1 MIAGTA
7 KAMYAGR
14 EIAKLPT
21 VDKDLALWLSSVGEG
36 FGKLQYRSS
45 SLN

>member
-7 KAMYAGR
+7 KALFSGR
-14 EIAKLPT
+14 EVAKLPT

-36 FGKLQYRSS
+36 FGKLQYRYI
-45 SLN
+45 